1 MDLHKIIH
9 ELQLEKQ
16 RLDEAIIA
24 LEKLS
29 NGGSH
34 RRGRPHN
41 KGEAPKSQEHPN
53 TSEPSSPQVQA
64 HPNGA

>member
-9 ELQLEKQ
+9 ELQIEKQ

-34 RRGRPHN
+34 RRGRPSR
-41 KGEAPKSQEHPN
+41 KPEAPKPQEHPT
-53 TSEPSSPQVQA
+53 TSEPSSPQAQA
-64 HPNGA
+64 HPHNG

>member
-9 ELQLEKQ
+9 ELQIEKQ

-29 NGGSH
+29 NGGAH
-34 RRGRPHN
+34 RRSRPYR
-41 KGEAPKSQEHPN
+41 KTESPKPQEQP
-53 TSEPSSPQVQA
+53 TGSEPPPQAQA
-64 HPNGA
+64 HSNNG